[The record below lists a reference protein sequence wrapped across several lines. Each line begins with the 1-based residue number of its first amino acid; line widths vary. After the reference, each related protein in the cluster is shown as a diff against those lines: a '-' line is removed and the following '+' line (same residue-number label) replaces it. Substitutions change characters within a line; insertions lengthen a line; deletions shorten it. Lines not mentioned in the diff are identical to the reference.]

1 MRQVGQGPK
10 QDDHTWLLS
19 SPNQG
24 VLRMSLL
31 RNLARRRLRTALTVT
46 GITIGIW
53 ALVVFGSM
61 ANKIS
66 SIVAMGSDYYAGKIV
81 VTDKSGG
88 ASARS
93 PMEIGL
99 ADDIAALDGVAVAV
113 PGVSTLL
120 DPESTGGP
128 SIPDMTVGD
137 LPGADQGHKRFD
149 VQVAQGRALTAQDAH
164 ARVAVLGSDLARKR
178 GKSVGDTL
186 EIRGM
191 TFDVVGILEPTL
203 TAPDTTVLVPLA
215 AAQEI
220 FFGDLPPVVRKN
232 LQADRLA
239 TDITVYP
246 DEGTDVEAL
255 AARIEADIP
264 NASAMTAAEFDEVVG
279 SSVAIFNAIIIGV
292 ALISLIV
299 GGLSVINTMAM
310 SVAERTREIGIK
322 RAIGG
327 SRARV
332 IRELV
337 SEAGLIGLLG
347 GLLGLGLG
355 AVVVYLANEAGRS
368 SGMILFQLTLQTA
381 IFAVLF
387 STILG
392 VVAGIIPAWNAARL
406 DPVAALRYE

>member
-1 MRQVGQGPK
+1 M
-10 QDDHTWLLS
+10 
-19 SPNQG
+19 N
-24 VLRMSLL
+24 LL
-31 RNLARRRLRTALTVT
+31 RNLARRRLRTVLTVT

-66 SIVAMGSDYYAGKIV
+66 AIVAIGSDYYAGKIV

-88 ASARS
+88 LSGDS
-93 PMEIGL
+93 PMAIAL
-99 ADDIAALDGVAVAV
+99 VDDIAAIEGVTAAV

-120 DPESTGGP
+120 DPGSTGGI
-128 SIPDMTVGD
+128 SMPDMVVGD
-137 LPGADQGHKRFD
+137 PPGDDQGNKMYD
-149 VQVAQGRALTAQDAH
+149 AQVAQGRALTAQDAGS
-164 ARVAVLGSDLARKR
+164 RVAVLGSDLARKL
-178 GKSVGDTL
+178 GKGIGDTL
-186 EIRGM
+186 VIRGM

-203 TAPDTTVLVPLA
+203 TAPDATVIVPLA
-215 AAQEI
+215 AAQQI
-220 FFGDLPPVVRKN
+220 YFADLPPVVRQN
-232 LQADRLA
+232 LRADQLA

-246 DEGTDVEAL
+246 EEGTDVEAL
-255 AARIEADIP
+255 ATRIEADIP
-264 NASAMTAAEFDEVVG
+264 NASAMTGAEFDGVVG

-355 AVVVYLANEAGRS
+355 SVVVYLANEAGRS
-368 SGMILFQLTLQTA
+368 SGMILFQLTPQTA

-392 VVAGIIPAWNAARL
+392 IVAGIIPAWNAARL